1 MSNLPPIHFPPP
13 KNKKQAGQQNA
24 FRSYIN
30 AHPALRP
37 WAQQLYKSA
46 TNYGLDPVY
55 FASLV
60 NFESGGK
67 ANAKSGAGAYGLA
80 QIHVPTWLGKTDPR
94 TGQKITQADI
104 NNPTWNLG
112 FGAYLFS
119 QALHKY
125 GSYQAAYRQGY
136 NPGYTGSGPFGDLPK
151 GYVPTGTAQSPQDAA
166 ARSVETSNARQDLTD
181 PFVTIRN
188 GKLVKATQR
197 NALKIF
203 GQPVRRSQVLST
215 WQNLND
221 LYLAYTGRPVT
232 LRAVKDIL
240 ASGKS
245 RYQVIDILSKG
256 PHFVGSPV
264 WKQNAPGYEAVWKSI
279 YGQDSNP
286 DANAIKYAIVNNLGG
301 EGFASTLRSRPDYE
315 NSQEFKGNEAT
326 LSSVYTKVY
335 GVPDVNG
342 NATIRQATKQ
352 GQSPDEFASWLRAQ
366 PEYQY
371 SSEFKSRTLGVAQ
384 ALGFVTG
391 QMPTLGAG
399 LTSTALPIDP
409 TTPGPKPAPAGVIG

>member
-136 NPGYTGSGPFGDLPK
+136 NPATRVLGRSGICRRAMSLRGR
-151 GYVPTGTAQSPQDAA
+151 
-166 ARSVETSNARQDLTD
+166 RSRRRTRRHALWR
-181 PFVTIRN
+181 R
-188 GKLVKATQR
+188 ATQ
-197 NALKIF
+197 
-203 GQPVRRSQVLST
+203 
-215 WQNLND
+215 
-221 LYLAYTGRPVT
+221 GR
-232 LRAVKDIL
+232 I
-240 ASGKS
+240 
-245 RYQVIDILSKG
+245 
-256 PHFVGSPV
+256 
-264 WKQNAPGYEAVWKSI
+264 
-279 YGQDSNP
+279 
-286 DANAIKYAIVNNLGG
+286 
-301 EGFASTLRSRPDYE
+301 
-315 NSQEFKGNEAT
+315 
-326 LSSVYTKVY
+326 
-335 GVPDVNG
+335 
-342 NATIRQATKQ
+342 
-352 GQSPDEFASWLRAQ
+352 
-366 PEYQY
+366 
-371 SSEFKSRTLGVAQ
+371 SRTR
-384 ALGFVTG
+384 
-391 QMPTLGAG
+391 
-399 LTSTALPIDP
+399 S
-409 TTPGPKPAPAGVIG
+409 